1 MGKLAGP
8 PFERWLRGSSAQWL
22 RKAAQIIGGVI
33 VGASGAILAT
43 TPDKVWDPLEGFF
56 QFWHDTAWFW
66 LLLAASLYGLAA
78 VMPRGADAVALDA
91 TNAILNKIQAVLF
104 RDVDDD
110 EAHHRVTLFKR
121 VRRWRVL
128 KDASGKRQRPGR
140 YWLEPIA
147 RSGRSTKDTRVRF
160 RCPDDPSKAE
170 GVAGRAWARVAAVRV
185 VHLPDL
191 GSASC
196 TEDDLNRY
204 ARDTFVPE
212 KWVGDENPRCRSLLG
227 FRVDDVRSDPW
238 GVLVI
243 DSRLSTFNTQQAHV
257 EFRSYTPVLAQ
268 LVQSL

>member
-1 MGKLAGP
+1 MGELAGP
-8 PFERWLRGSSAQWL
+8 PFERWLRGSSVQWI
-22 RKAAQIIGGVI
+22 RKAAHIVSGVI
-33 VGASGAILAT
+33 VAASGAVLAT
-43 TPDKVWDPLEGFF
+43 TPDNVWDPLEGTF
-56 QFWHDTAWFW
+56 QFWHDTAWLW
-66 LLLAASLYGLAA
+66 LVLAALFHMLAA
-78 VMPRGADAVALDA
+78 VLPRGADAVAPDA

-104 RDVDDD
+104 RDLDDD

-185 VHLPDL
+185 GDLPDL
-191 GSASC
+191 DSASC
-196 TEDDLNRY
+196 CDDDLNRY

-212 KWVGDENPRCRSLLG
+212 EWVREENPRCRSLMG
-227 FRVDDVRSDPW
+227 FRVDDGRSDPW

-243 DSRLSTFNTQQAHV
+243 DSRLPTFNTQQAQA